1 MHFLGNVLGKHKK
14 HLAEPHALCC
24 EVSQVLKNCCAYS
37 TQYNVL
43 QVLTAPFF
51 MTGRTIETFSAL
63 RTNFVEFLWYLWIF
77 WEDFKFFWLMHT
89 YFNKQL
95 SLNCSINPLF
105 KLKHIESHQVIKI
118 FSKNMKFI
126 KMTSFQLY
134 IDCQIIKLTFI
145 I

>member
-1 MHFLGNVLGKHKK
+1 MYLGNIRSTWLSLVPFAVKFLKFSKIVVLIQ
-14 HLAEPHALCC
+14 L
-24 EVSQVLKNCCAYS
+24 S
-37 TQYNVL
+37 TMSCRCWL
-43 QVLTAPFF
+43 LPFF
-51 MTGRTIETFSAL
+51 MTGRTIETFSVL

-105 KLKHIESHQVIKI
+105 KLKHIESHQVTKI
-118 FSKNMKFI
+118 FSQNMKFI